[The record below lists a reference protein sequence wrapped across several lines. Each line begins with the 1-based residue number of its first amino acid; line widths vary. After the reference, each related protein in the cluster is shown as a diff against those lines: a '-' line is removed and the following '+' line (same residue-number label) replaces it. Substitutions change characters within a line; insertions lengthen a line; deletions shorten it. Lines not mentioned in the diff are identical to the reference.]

1 MDSGAA
7 GGASGSDGR
16 VAVRVTRR
24 HTAPPAELYSGFVP
38 STDSPPILADAADVL
53 SDQLRPHLVR
63 LSGLIKPHTAELD
76 RRFRRRLRSKK
87 YDQKQLKA
95 LSAITPGAAARILG
109 ADRPPADFFEQVEYS
124 GRRLA
129 KLNVPPVE
137 IIGALR
143 TYDSVLDLLL
153 KKLLPLEYHNFQW
166 TREQLHFCV
175 VLSLNNAFYQVREA
189 ETQAFYDLFRA
200 ELEAKNLDEL
210 LKQFLENLTRICQAQ
225 VGRLLLLDVKSDSW
239 QAKAEVGGE
248 IEKGTS
254 GWPGKLGH
262 SLRKQLS
269 KTRYIVRGEAA
280 EKLILDRR
288 LCGKYRSY
296 WSVPLVAHGN
306 MSGVIQLGFSTE
318 RSWLPRELQLLDAAV
333 DQCLLAAEKARLI
346 EDLAAREEQ
355 VRMLGEHMW
364 QVEEEERRRISRELH
379 DEAGQSMLCIRLQL
393 EMLEKSLPDSMAD
406 VRDKLLETIDV
417 TEKTIIEIRRIIAAL
432 SPSVLEQLGLSAALR
447 QLTSRFQR
455 VYQARVRLYLSPR
468 IRRLPRETEIITYR
482 LVQECFNNIAKHSS
496 ATTVN
501 IHLTSADHSVELR
514 VEDNGV
520 GFRVEEALE
529 RRNSF
534 GLLGMMERVALLGGA
549 FDVQSLPSKGTRVT
563 VQLPVKR
570 ATTPAAS

>member
-1 MDSGAA
+1 
-7 GGASGSDGR
+7 
-16 VAVRVTRR
+16 
-24 HTAPPAELYSGFVP
+24 VP
-38 STDSPPILADAADVL
+38 STESPPILADAADVL
-53 SDQLRPHLVR
+53 SDQLQAHLARLSSLIRPHAA
-63 LSGLIKPHTAELD
+63 GLD
-76 RRFRRRLRSKK
+76 RRFRQRLRAKK

-95 LSAITPGAAARILG
+95 LSAITPGAASKILG

-129 KLNVPPVE
+129 KLNVPPVD
-137 IIGALR
+137 IISALHI
-143 TYDSVLDLLL
+143 YDTVLDPLL
-153 KKLLPLEYHNFQW
+153 KKLLPQEYLNFQW

-225 VGRLLLLDVKSDSW
+225 VGRLLLLDPKSDDW
-239 QAKAEVGGE
+239 QAIAEVGGDAD
-248 IEKGTS
+248 KGA
-254 GWPGKLGH
+254 WPHKIGS
-262 SLRKQLS
+262 SLRKQLAR
-269 KTRYIVRGEAA
+269 TRYIVRGEKN
-280 EKLILDRR
+280 ESLILDRR
-288 LCGKYRSY
+288 LCGKYRSF

-318 RSWLPRELQLLDAAV
+318 RSWLPRELQLVNAAV
-333 DQCLLAAEKARLI
+333 DQCLLAAEKARLM

-355 VRMLGEHMW
+355 VRLLGEHMW

-393 EMLEKSLPDSMAD
+393 EMLEKSLPPGMSD
-406 VRDKLLETIDV
+406 VRGKLLETIDV

-432 SPSVLEQLGLSAALR
+432 SPSVLEALGLSAAIR
-447 QLTSRFQR
+447 QLTSRFRR
-455 VYQARVRLYLSPR
+455 VYQARVKLHISPR
-468 IRRLPRETEIITYR
+468 AGRLPKEAEIMTYR

-496 ATTVN
+496 ASIVN
-501 IHLTSADHSVELR
+501 IHLSSTDNSVELC

-534 GLLGMMERVALLGGA
+534 GLSGMMERVALLGGA
-549 FDVQSLPSKGTRVT
+549 FEVQSFPSKGTRIQ
-563 VQLPVKR
+563 VQLPIKR
-570 ATTPAAS
+570 AARPATK

>member
-1 MDSGAA
+1 M
-7 GGASGSDGR
+7 
-16 VAVRVTRR
+16 
-24 HTAPPAELYSGFVP
+24 PLN
-38 STDSPPILADAADVL
+38 DSPSILAGAADVL
-53 SDQLRPHLVR
+53 SNQLRMLLTR
-63 LSGLIKPHTAELD
+63 LSNVIMPYTGELD
-76 RRFRRRLRSKK
+76 QRFRGLLKNKK

-95 LSAITPGAAARILG
+95 LSAITPGAAARMLDG
-109 ADRPPADFFEQVEYS
+109 DRPPADFFEQVEYS

-143 TYDSVLDLLL
+143 TYDAVLDPLL
-153 KKLLPLEYHNFQW
+153 KKLLPEEYVNFQW

-189 ETQAFYDLFRA
+189 ESQAFYDLFRA
-200 ELEAKNLDEL
+200 EVQAKNLEEL
-210 LKQFLENLTRICQAQ
+210 LQQFLENLTRICQAQ
-225 VGRLLLLDVKSDSW
+225 VGRLLLLDAKSDKW

-248 IEKGTS
+248 LEKGGNT
-254 GWPGKLGH
+254 WPGKIGA
-262 SLRKQLS
+262 SLLRQLS
-269 KTRYIVRGEAA
+269 KTRYIVRGEPA

-288 LCGKYRSY
+288 LPGKCRSY
-296 WSVPLVAHGN
+296 WSLPLVAHGM

-318 RSWLPRELQLLDAAV
+318 RSWLPRELQLLDAVV
-333 DQCLLAAEKARLI
+333 DQCLQAAEKARLM

-393 EMLEKSLPDSMAD
+393 EMLEKSLPPAQLE
-406 VRDKLLETIDV
+406 VRCKLLETIEV

-432 SPSVLEQLGLSAALR
+432 SPSVLEQLGLAAALR
-447 QLTSRFQR
+447 QLTNRFR
-455 VYQARVRLYLSPR
+455 RMFPARVKLHLLPR
-468 IRRLPRETEIITYR
+468 MKRLPRETEIITYR

-501 IHLTSADHSVELR
+501 IRLSSTDHSVELR

-520 GFRVEEALE
+520 GFRVEDALE
-529 RRNSF
+529 RRDSF
-534 GLLGMMERVALLGGA
+534 GLLGMMERVALLGGS
-549 FDVQSLPSKGTRVT
+549 FDVQSLPGKGTRIT
-563 VQLPVKR
+563 VQLPLKGASAP
-570 ATTPAAS
+570 ATG

>member
-1 MDSGAA
+1 MTHHLDSA
-7 GGASGSDGR
+7 D
-16 VAVRVTRR
+16 
-24 HTAPPAELYSGFVP
+24 LYSEWVP
-38 STDSPPILADAADVL
+38 SIDSPSLLADAADVL
-53 SDQLRPHLVR
+53 SDQLQAHLTR
-63 LSGLIKPHTAELD
+63 LSIVIKPHAAALD
-76 RRFRRRLRSKK
+76 RGFRRRLRSRK

-95 LSAITPGAAARILG
+95 LSAITPGAAAKILG
-109 ADRPPADFFEQVEYS
+109 GDRPPADFFEQVEYS

-129 KLNVPPVE
+129 KLNVPPAD
-137 IIGALR
+137 IISALHA
-143 TYDSVLDLLL
+143 YDSVLDPLL
-153 KKLLPLEYHNFQW
+153 KKLLPKEYTNFQW

-225 VGRLLLLDVKSDSW
+225 AGRLLLLDAKSEDW
-239 QAKAEVGGE
+239 QAIAEVGGE
-248 IEKGTS
+248 TEKGS
-254 GWPGKLGH
+254 WPSRIGS
-262 SLRKQLS
+262 SLRKKLA
-269 KTRYIVRGEAA
+269 KTRYMVRGEKA
-280 EKLILDRR
+280 EKLILDRS
-288 LCGKYRSY
+288 LCGKYRSF
-296 WSVPLVAHGN
+296 WSVPLAARGN
-306 MSGVIQLGFSTE
+306 MWGVIQLGFSTE
-318 RSWLPRELQLLDAAV
+318 RSWLPRELQLVNAAV
-333 DQCLLAAEKARLI
+333 DQCLMAAEKARLL

-355 VRMLGEHMW
+355 VRLLGEHMW

-393 EMLEKSLPDSMAD
+393 EMLEKSLPLELSP

-432 SPSVLEQLGLSAALR
+432 SPAVLEQLGLSSALR
-447 QLTSRFQR
+447 QLTSRFRR
-455 VYQARVRLYLSPR
+455 VYQARVKLHISPR
-468 IRRLPRETEIITYR
+468 AGRLPKEAEIMTYR

-501 IHLTSADHSVELR
+501 IHLSSTDYAVELR

-534 GLLGMMERVALLGGA
+534 GLSGMMERVALLGGA
-549 FDVQSLPSKGTRVT
+549 FDVQSFPSKGTRIT
-563 VQLPVKR
+563 VQLPIKR
-570 ATTPAAS
+570 ATAPAAS

>member
-1 MDSGAA
+1 
-7 GGASGSDGR
+7 
-16 VAVRVTRR
+16 V
-24 HTAPPAELYSGFVP
+24 H

-53 SDQLRPHLVR
+53 SDQLRPHLAR
-63 LSGLIKPHTAELD
+63 LSNLLKPHTADLD
-76 RRFRRRLRSKK
+76 QRFRRRLKGKK
-87 YDQKQLKA
+87 YDAKQLKA
-95 LSAITPGAAARILG
+95 LSAITPGAAARILS
-109 ADRPPADFFEQVEYS
+109 ADRHPADFFEQVEYS

-129 KLNVPPVE
+129 KLNVTPTE

-143 TYDSVLDLLL
+143 IYDSVLDPLL
-153 KKLLPLEYHNFQW
+153 KQLLPREYVNFQW

-225 VGRLLLLDVKSDSW
+225 VGRLLLLDAKSDSW
-239 QAKAEVGGE
+239 QAKAEIGGATE
-248 IEKGTS
+248 NGADT
-254 GWPGKLGH
+254 WPGKVGPALK
-262 SLRKQLS
+262 KQLS
-269 KTRYIVRGEAA
+269 RTRYIVRGEKA

-288 LCGKYRSY
+288 LPGSCKSY
-296 WSVPLVAHGN
+296 WSVPLVARGN

-333 DQCLLAAEKARLI
+333 DQCLLAAEKARLM

-393 EMLEKSLPDSMAD
+393 EMLEKSLPPQMSD
-406 VRDKLLETIDV
+406 VRLKLLETIDV

-432 SPSVLEQLGLSAALR
+432 SPSVLEQLGLAAALR
-447 QLTSRFQR
+447 QLTSRFRR
-455 VYQARVRLYLSPR
+455 VYPARVKLHLSPR
-468 IRRLPRETEIITYR
+468 INRLPAETEIIAYR
-482 LVQECFNNIAKHSS
+482 LVQECINNIAKHSS
-496 ATTVN
+496 ATIVN
-501 IHLTSADHSVELR
+501 IHLNSTDHSLVLR
-514 VEDNGV
+514 IEDNGV
-520 GFRVEEALE
+520 GFRVGEALE

-549 FDVQSLPSKGTRVT
+549 FDVQSLPSKGTCIT
-563 VQLPVKR
+563 VQLPIKR
-570 ATTPAAS
+570 ASAQAPPTLHPPGFAVAPTGDRRTERG